1 MKAVIL
7 DEHGST
13 DGFKLA
19 EIPTPIVLPGHVVL
33 KVCASSVNPVDCKI
47 RNGMLAGIGPELPGV
62 LHGDV
67 AGIISEVGE
76 GVEGFEVGDE
86 VYGCV
91 GGFKG
96 IPGVLSE
103 YALADSRLLSK
114 KPFSLSMKE
123 AAVLPLVGITA
134 WNALI
139 DRGQLSEGQ
148 KVLVHAG
155 AGGVGHIALQLA
167 KAMGVE
173 VHTTISSPVKEDLA
187 LQMGADQAINY
198 SQITPEQYVHEFTE
212 GIGYDLVFDTVGGI
226 CLDQSFEAAK
236 EYGTVVSIAARSTH
250 DLTHAHIKSLSLHVV
265 FMLLPILKN
274 QLRDKHG
281 EILSKISSLVE
292 DGKIHPLL
300 HEETFSFEDVG
311 QAHQCWEAGGV
322 NGKISLENTW

>member
-1 MKAVIL
+1 
-7 DEHGST
+7 
-13 DGFKLA
+13 
-19 EIPTPIVLPGHVVL
+19 
-33 KVCASSVNPVDCKI
+33 
-47 RNGMLAGIGPELPGV
+47 MLAGIGPELPGV

-76 GVEGFEVGDE
+76 GVEGFEEGDE

-96 IPGVLSE
+96 MPGVLSE
-103 YALADSRLLSK
+103 YALADSKLLSK
-114 KPFSLSMKE
+114 KPSSLSMKE
-123 AAVLPLVGITA
+123 AAVLPLIGITA

-148 KVLVHAG
+148 RVLVHAG

-167 KAMGVE
+167 KAMGVQ

-198 SQITPEQYVHEFTE
+198 SQVTPEQYVQEFTE
-212 GIGYDLVFDTVGGI
+212 GMGYDLVFDTVGGI

-236 EYGTVVSIAARSTH
+236 EYGKVVSIAARANH
-250 DLTHAHIKSLSLHVV
+250 DLTHVHVKSLSLDVV

-274 QLRDKHG
+274 KLREKHG

-292 DGKIHPLL
+292 DGKILPLL
-300 HEETFSFEDVG
+300 HKETFSFEDVG
-311 QAHQCWEAGGV
+311 KAHKCWEAGRV
-322 NGKISLENTW
+322 IGKISLENTW